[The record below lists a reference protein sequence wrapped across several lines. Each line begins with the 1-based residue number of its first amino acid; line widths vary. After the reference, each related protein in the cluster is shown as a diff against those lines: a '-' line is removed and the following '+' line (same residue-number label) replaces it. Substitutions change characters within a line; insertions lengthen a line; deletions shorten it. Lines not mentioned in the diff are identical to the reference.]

1 MWNRSLALILAGA
14 VGIVAWRT
22 SPDIGDVIKSHAS
35 PSHAVVATDP
45 AKAPAAI
52 TLYLGGQPFTCRD
65 TGPAVVTCTIPRG
78 LVLGGHR
85 HN

>member
-22 SPDIGDVIKSHAS
+22 SPDIGDVIKSHAI
-35 PSHAVVATDP
+35 PQHAAVAAADP
-45 AKAPAAI
+45 AKAPAVI
-52 TLYLGGQPFTCRD
+52 TLYLGGQAYTCRE
-65 TGPAVVTCTIPRG
+65 TAAVITCTIPRG
-78 LVLGGHR
+78 LALGGRR